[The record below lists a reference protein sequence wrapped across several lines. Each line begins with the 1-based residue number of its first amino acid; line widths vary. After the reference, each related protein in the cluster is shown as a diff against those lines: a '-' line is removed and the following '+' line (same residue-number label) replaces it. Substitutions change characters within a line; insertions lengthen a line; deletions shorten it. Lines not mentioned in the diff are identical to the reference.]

1 MANWILILVA
11 VLAVVS
17 ILLLLNR
24 NKNASRIDVERR
36 DRTRPGP
43 DHAIDREDNRLA
55 HMSADDRAWET
66 ATLQRNL
73 ENQQRRAALAE

>member
-1 MANWILILVA
+1 MSNWILIAVA
-11 VLAVVS
+11 VLVVVS
-17 ILLLLNR
+17 ILFLLNR
-24 NKNASRIDVERR
+24 NKETSRSDVERR
-36 DRTRPGP
+36 EQTRPGP
-43 DHAIDREDNRLA
+43 DHARDREENRLA